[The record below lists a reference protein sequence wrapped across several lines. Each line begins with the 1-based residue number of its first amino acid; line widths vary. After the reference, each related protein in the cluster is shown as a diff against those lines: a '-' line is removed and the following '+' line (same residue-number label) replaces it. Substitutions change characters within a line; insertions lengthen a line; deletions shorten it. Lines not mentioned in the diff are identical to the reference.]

1 MIAAKSYL
9 GKKVAVMGL
18 ARSGQSAA
26 EALKAGGAEV
36 IAWDD
41 DVKKCKETALL
52 GINISDLTKEDFTNI
67 DALILSPGIPHSYPK
82 PHVVAKKAKKANT
95 PIIGDIEIFV
105 KNFIEPRIIGITG
118 TNGKSTTTAL
128 VGHILRCAGLPV
140 EIGGNIG
147 LPVLG
152 FENTLDAGYQVLELS
167 SYQLELTPSLCC
179 EIAVILNISPDHLD
193 RHGGM
198 DGYKAAKLKIME
210 SLPENAI
217 AIIGVDDPE
226 SIGIAKWL
234 IENEYKNLRVIPI
247 SGLIV
252 PESGVGV
259 LNGNI
264 VSNINR
270 ENEVVISL
278 HDNTILPGVHNWQN
292 VAAGTAV
299 ALTLGLSNNII
310 KNAIS
315 SFPGLPHRQE
325 LVGTFNRLTFIN
337 DSKATNAD
345 ATARALSCYESIYW
359 ILGGQS
365 KEGGIGLLRKFFPKI
380 RHAFLIGECSEEF
393 ADVLKGVVKFTNCGT
408 IQNAIEAIKNDIPSI
423 YNDKVVILLSP
434 AAASFDQFE
443 SYEAR
448 GDAFRLL
455 IEEKILNN
463 PGLRSCLS

>member
-41 DVKKCKETALL
+41 DVKKCRESALL

-82 PHVVAKKAKKANT
+82 PHVVAKKARKANT

-105 KNFIEPRIIGITG
+105 KNFVEPRIIGITG

-210 SLPENAI
+210 SLPEKAI

-234 IENEYKNLRVIPI
+234 TENEYKNLCVTPI
-247 SGLIV
+247 SGLVV
-252 PESGVGV
+252 PENGVGV

-264 VSNINR
+264 ISNINR

-278 HDNTILPGVHNWQN
+278 HDKTILPGAHNWQN

-299 ALTLGLSNNII
+299 ALTLGISNNII

-345 ATARALSCYESIYW
+345 AAARALSCYESIYW

-365 KEGGIGLLRKFFPKI
+365 KEGGIGLLSKFFPKI

-408 IQNAIEAIKNDIPSI
+408 IQNAIETIKNDIPSI

-448 GDAFRLL
+448 GDAFRVL

-463 PGLRSCLS
+463 PGLRNCLS

>member
-41 DVKKCKETALL
+41 DAKKCRETALL

-82 PHVVAKKAKKANT
+82 PHVVAKKAKRANT

-105 KNFIEPRIIGITG
+105 KNFVEPRIIGITG

-128 VGHILRCAGLPV
+128 VGHIMRCAGLPV

-167 SYQLELTPSLCC
+167 SYQLELTPSLRC

-234 IENEYKNLRVIPI
+234 TENEHKNLRVTPI

-252 PESGVGV
+252 PENGVGV
-259 LNGNI
+259 LDGNI
-264 VSNINR
+264 VNNINC

-278 HDNTILPGVHNWQN
+278 QDNTILPGAHNWQN
-292 VAAGTAV
+292 IAAGTAV
-299 ALTLGLSNNII
+299 ALTLGISNNVI

-325 LVGTFNRLTFIN
+325 LVGTFNSLTFIN

-365 KEGGIGLLRKFFPKI
+365 KEGGICLLSKFFPKI

-393 ADVLKGVVKFTNCGT
+393 ADVLKGVVKYTNCGT
-408 IQNAIEAIKNDIPSI
+408 IQKAIETIKNDIPSI

>member
-41 DVKKCKETALL
+41 DVKKCRESALL

-82 PHVVAKKAKKANT
+82 PHVVAKKARKANT

-105 KNFIEPRIIGITG
+105 KNFVEPRIIGITG

-210 SLPENAI
+210 SLPEKAI

-234 IENEYKNLRVIPI
+234 TENEYKNLCVTPI
-247 SGLIV
+247 SGLVV
-252 PESGVGV
+252 PENGVGV

-264 VSNINR
+264 ISNINR

-278 HDNTILPGVHNWQN
+278 HDKTILPGAHNWQN

-299 ALTLGLSNNII
+299 ALTLGISNNII

-365 KEGGIGLLRKFFPKI
+365 KEGGIGLLSKFFPKI

-408 IQNAIEAIKNDIPSI
+408 IQNAIETIKNDIPSI

-448 GDAFRLL
+448 GDAFRVL

-463 PGLRSCLS
+463 PGLRNCLS

>member
-41 DVKKCKETALL
+41 DVKKCRESALL

-67 DALILSPGIPHSYPK
+67 DALVLSPGIPHSHPK

-128 VGHILRCAGLPV
+128 VGQILRCAGLPV

-226 SIGIAKWL
+226 SIGT
-234 IENEYKNLRVIPI
+234 
-247 SGLIV
+247 
-252 PESGVGV
+252 
-259 LNGNI
+259 
-264 VSNINR
+264 VSYT
-270 ENEVVISL
+270 
-278 HDNTILPGVHNWQN
+278 H
-292 VAAGTAV
+292 
-299 ALTLGLSNNII
+299 LTLPTKRI
-310 KNAIS
+310 
-315 SFPGLPHRQE
+315 
-325 LVGTFNRLTFIN
+325 V
-337 DSKATNAD
+337 
-345 ATARALSCYESIYW
+345 
-359 ILGGQS
+359 
-365 KEGGIGLLRKFFPKI
+365 
-380 RHAFLIGECSEEF
+380 
-393 ADVLKGVVKFTNCGT
+393 
-408 IQNAIEAIKNDIPSI
+408 
-423 YNDKVVILLSP
+423 
-434 AAASFDQFE
+434 
-443 SYEAR
+443 
-448 GDAFRLL
+448 
-455 IEEKILNN
+455 
-463 PGLRSCLS
+463 

>member
-41 DVKKCKETALL
+41 DVKKCRETALL

-105 KNFIEPRIIGITG
+105 KNFVGPRIIGITG

-234 IENEYKNLRVIPI
+234 TENKYKNLRVTPI
-247 SGLIV
+247 SGLVV
-252 PESGVGV
+252 PKNGVGV

-278 HDNTILPGVHNWQN
+278 HDNTILPGVHNRQN
-292 VAAGTAV
+292 VAAGTAA
-299 ALTLGLSNNII
+299 ALTLGISKNII

-345 ATARALSCYESIYW
+345 AAARALSCYESIYW

-365 KEGGIGLLRKFFPKI
+365 KEGGISLLRKFFPKI

-393 ADVLKGVVKFTNCGT
+393 ADVLKGAVKFTTCGT
-408 IQNAIEAIKNDIPSI
+408 IQNAIETIKNDIPSI

-434 AAASFDQFE
+434 AAASFDQFD

-448 GDAFRLL
+448 GDTFRLL